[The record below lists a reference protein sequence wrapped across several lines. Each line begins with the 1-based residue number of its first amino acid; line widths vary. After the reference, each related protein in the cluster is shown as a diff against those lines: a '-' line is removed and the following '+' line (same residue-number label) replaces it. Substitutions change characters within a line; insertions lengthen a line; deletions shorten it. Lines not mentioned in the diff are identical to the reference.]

1 MYSSFI
7 SAPLVDQ
14 SITYENMIVCELH
27 GRYAY
32 NTMELY
38 PVDYW
43 YQYNVDGFGRTDYN
57 EWDLFWF
64 HSNLSQWHEVPYW

>member
-7 SAPLVDQ
+7 SASLVNQ
-14 SITYENMIVCELH
+14 SITYENMIVCELY

-64 HSNLSQWHEVPYW
+64 QGNLERWSVV